1 MILVF
6 VYRRHIVSLVERTE
20 EVTLPGGAAAKI
32 SRKIEEARSKSQKL
46 ALEETAEDEAA
57 VPQGIEADRPLDD
70 PYFEPAERFP
80 EAAVMEA
87 FKKLGFWCG

>member
-1 MILVF
+1 
-6 VYRRHIVSLVERTE
+6 VSLVERIE

-57 VPQGIEADRPLDD
+57 VPQGIEAD
-70 PYFEPAERFP
+70 
-80 EAAVMEA
+80 
-87 FKKLGFWCG
+87 